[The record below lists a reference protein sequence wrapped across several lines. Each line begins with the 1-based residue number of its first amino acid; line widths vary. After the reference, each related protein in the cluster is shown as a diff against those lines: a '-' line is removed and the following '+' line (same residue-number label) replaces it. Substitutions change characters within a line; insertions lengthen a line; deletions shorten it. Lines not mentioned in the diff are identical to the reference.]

1 MKRSI
6 LLALVLILFYG
17 TTAIQAQTQPV
28 GATVNGKPVY
38 QSELVR
44 RYTSRPEKYKS
55 LTQKE
60 YLQVLIDTK
69 LKVAEAER
77 LHLDTTKL
85 VQTEVQRAIDQL
97 AYPYLYDTIVLNKL
111 VVEAYNRLQTDI
123 EASQIFISVPQW
135 AAPADT
141 LAAWNKLMDARKRIL
156 AGESFAKVASQISN
170 DRDAA
175 TTGGYLGFF
184 TVFKM
189 LYPFEN
195 VVYNTPVGELSM
207 PFRTQN
213 GFHLVKVLSHRPSR
227 GEVNVGVISMRVA
240 KASASD
246 SILNRINQ
254 AKAELLKGEN
264 YHNVYRKYSDFA
276 KNPLISDETGWITAG
291 RMSQVF
297 DSISFALT
305 ETNSVSNPVA
315 NSYGWHLVKLLNKRE
330 IGTLESRRSNL
341 LSKIEQNERRV
352 EPRNAVLNRLKALY
366 KPVTDNAVISPLYTL
381 KNSELATA
389 DSVKIN
395 FPDSLQRNAQALVV
409 NNQKYTVEQFLP
421 FVQKNGSKVASL
433 PVKAAIN
440 MLYDQWVNESILQ
453 YEKDRL
459 ETKYPKFKQEKAAAI
474 EEIMAAN
481 VVNKEINL
489 KAKADTTGLR
499 AFYETNKP
507 KYMWGTRIELF
518 LVTGKD
524 SNVMKAAYKHVYDI
538 AHQNDSLK
546 HIRADLAR
554 LFPTV
559 SVQHMYLDTASVPS
573 AKGTVALSELTNY
586 PSEQAFSYTTGL
598 VPPMPKTLEETH
610 NEHLADYQA
619 LLEKQWLAELR
630 KRYPVKEN

>member
-1 MKRSI
+1 MERRI
-6 LLALVLILFYG
+6 LLSLFFVLLYG
-17 TTAIQAQTQPV
+17 TVQAQTQPAV
-28 GATVNGKPVY
+28 ASVNGKPVY
-38 QSELVR
+38 QAELVR
-44 RYTSRPEKYKS
+44 RYANRPEKYKS
-55 LTQKE
+55 ITQKE
-60 YLQVLIDTK
+60 YLQVLINTK

-77 LHLDTTKL
+77 LHLDTTKS
-85 VQTEVQRAIDQL
+85 VKAEVLRASDRL
-97 AYPYLYDTIVLNKL
+97 AYPYLYDTIVLNNL
-111 VVEAYNRLQTDI
+111 VAEAYNRLQTDI
-123 EASQIFISVPQW
+123 EASQIFIAVPQW
-135 AAPADT
+135 ASPADT
-141 LAAWNKLMDARKRIL
+141 LAAWNKLLDTRKRIL

-195 VVYNTPVGELSM
+195 VAYNTPVGELSM

-213 GFHLVKVLSHRPSR
+213 GFHLIKVHSHRPSR
-227 GEVNVGVISMRVA
+227 GEVNVGVISMRIA

-305 ETNSVSNPVA
+305 ESNSVSNPVA
-315 NSYGWHLVKLLNKRE
+315 NSYGWHLVKLLNKRP
-330 IGTLESRRSNL
+330 IGTLESRWANL
-341 LSKIEQNERRV
+341 LSKIEQNERRA
-352 EPRNAVLNRLKALY
+352 EPRSAVLNRLKTLY
-366 KPVTDNAVISPLYTL
+366 KPVISNTAVSPLYTL
-381 KNSELATA
+381 KNSDLATA

-395 FPDSLQRNAQALVV
+395 FPDSLQRNAQVLVV

-440 MLYDQWVNESILQ
+440 TLYDQWVNETILE

-459 ETKYPKFKQEKAAAI
+459 ETKYPKYKQDKADAI
-474 EEIMAAN
+474 EDIMATS
-481 VVNKEINL
+481 VVNQEINL
-489 KAKADTTGLR
+489 KAKADTAGLR
-499 AFYETNKP
+499 AFYETNKH

-524 SNVMKAAYKHVYDI
+524 SNVMKAAYKHVYNI

-546 HIRADLAR
+546 NIRADLA
-554 LFPTV
+554 LKFPAVT
-559 SVQHMYLDTASVPS
+559 VQHMLLDTASVPS

-610 NEHLADYQA
+610 TEHLADFQA
-619 LLEKQWLAELR
+619 YLEKQWLLDLR
-630 KRYPVKEN
+630 KRYAIKEN